1 MNPPPNRSPKP
12 GHRWE
17 VCPTCNGKGQIIGRM
32 QSELGGKTTR
42 CPRCFRN
49 GWVEAPLESKKAAS
63 EETTP
68 PPHQPRSD
76 WLEGLDVEEERQESS
91 RTRPKS
97 EREVHGANCNC
108 RSCNSLR
115 KGYAPIP
122 EIWQP
127 RGQSLATLCQAY
139 SITLDLLSHRTSPC
153 SASDLAFQVNSPDS
167 QILPNYRAETSIIRP
182 PPHFNLPAASRHL
195 TRPAFYHYH
204 DATARAEFQR
214 GSRSRRR

>member
-17 VCPTCNGKGQIIGRM
+17 VCPTCNGKGEIIGRM

-49 GWVEAPLESKKAAS
+49 GWVEASLESKKAAS
-63 EETTP
+63 EETTTP
-68 PPHQPRSD
+68 PQPRSD

-115 KGYAPIP
+115 KGYARSRKSRKHSGSASQRYVKSIALPLTFAAIVVALVA
-122 EIWQP
+122 
-127 RGQSLATLCQAY
+127 LA
-139 SITLDLLSHRTSPC
+139 ILLSK
-153 SASDLAFQVNSPDS
+153 
-167 QILPNYRAETSIIRP
+167 
-182 PPHFNLPAASRHL
+182 
-195 TRPAFYHYH
+195 
-204 DATARAEFQR
+204 
-214 GSRSRRR
+214 

>member
-17 VCPTCNGKGQIIGRM
+17 VCPTCNGKGEIIGRM

-49 GWVEAPLESKKAAS
+49 GWVEASLESKKAAS
-63 EETTP
+63 EETTTP
-68 PPHQPRSD
+68 PQPRSD

-91 RTRPKS
+91 PTRPKS

-115 KGYAPIP
+115 KGYARSRKSGKHSGSASQRYVKSIALPLTFAAI
-122 EIWQP
+122 IAALVA
-127 RGQSLATLCQAY
+127 LA
-139 SITLDLLSHRTSPC
+139 ILLS
-153 SASDLAFQVNSPDS
+153 QVNSPDS
-167 QILPNYRAETSIIRP
+167 QTLPNYRAETSIIRP

-195 TRPAFYHYH
+195 TRPAFYHLP
-204 DATARAEFQR
+204 
-214 GSRSRRR
+214 

>member
-12 GHRWE
+12 GHQWE

-68 PPHQPRSD
+68 LPHQPRSD
-76 WLEGLDVEEERQESS
+76 WLEGLDIEEERQESS

-108 RSCNSLR
+108 RSCRSLR
-115 KGYAPIP
+115 KGYARSRKSGKHSGSA
-122 EIWQP
+122 WQRYVKSIALP
-127 RGQSLATLCQAY
+127 LTFAAIIAALVALA
-139 SITLDLLSHRTSPC
+139 ILLSK
-153 SASDLAFQVNSPDS
+153 
-167 QILPNYRAETSIIRP
+167 
-182 PPHFNLPAASRHL
+182 
-195 TRPAFYHYH
+195 
-204 DATARAEFQR
+204 
-214 GSRSRRR
+214 

>member
-12 GHRWE
+12 GHQWE

-68 PPHQPRSD
+68 LPHQPRSD

-115 KGYAPIP
+115 KGYARSRKSGKHSGSAS
-122 EIWQP
+122 Q
-127 RGQSLATLCQAY
+127 RY
-139 SITLDLLSHRTSPC
+139 VKSIALPLTFAAIIAALVALSH
-153 SASDLAFQVNSPDS
+153 LAFQVNSPDS
-167 QILPNYRAETSIIRP
+167 QTSPNYRAETSIIRP